1 METPLCERI
10 YKKGNW
16 RVVHSYDTSLEGWLC
31 LLHQHNITTIAE
43 MSEADAVI
51 LGQLIHATSQAVQQV
66 TGAAKTYVI
75 QFAESPKHPEVHFH
89 IVPRAAEMP
98 EDKRGVKVFGYLGR
112 PESEVVTLERR
123 NQIAEQVRAFL
134 IAKLG

>member
-16 RVVHSYDTSLEGWLC
+16 QVVHSYDTSLEGWLC
-31 LLHQHNITTIAE
+31 LVHQHKITTIAE

-51 LGQLIHATSQAVQQV
+51 LGQLIHATSQAIQQV
-66 TGAAKTYVI
+66 TGAAKTYVM

-89 IVPRAAEMP
+89 IVPRHHDMP
-98 EDKRGVKVFGYLGR
+98 EDRRGAKVFGYLGA
-112 PESEVVTLERR
+112 PEAEVVSLERR
-123 NQIAEQVRAFL
+123 NEIAEQVRAIL
-134 IAKLG
+134 IEKLG